1 MRASVQR
8 IVKHPN
14 YARALEWGKLITIT
28 GSAQIVVQAISFLCG
43 ILVIRL
49 LPTQEYAL
57 YTLANTMLGTMVL
70 LADGGIS
77 TGVLAQGG
85 KVWQDREKL
94 GTVLITGLDLRKK
107 FAIGSLLIASPILL
121 WLLRHHG
128 ASWLMS
134 VLLLLAT
141 IPTFLTGLS
150 NTLLE
155 TAPKLRQDIAP
166 LQKNQVGVNIGR
178 LALLVLTMFIF
189 PWAFVAILAAGL
201 PQIWGNFRLK
211 KISAGYADL
220 TQKPDPEIRAA
231 ILKVVKRVLPG
242 AVYYSASGQITV
254 WLMSIF
260 GTTAAIAQ
268 IGALSRLSTMLS
280 LFTMLLMTLVIPRF
294 ARLSA
299 GKAVLLTRYFQ
310 IQAGLL
316 VLSVCIVGTVW
327 MFPSQVLWI
336 LGKNYSGLNIEL
348 VLSIIGS
355 CLNLITGISFS
366 LVSSRGWATNP
377 AITISLEIAAVIIG
391 IMLIDVSTL
400 KGALILNIFIS
411 IMQALLYIIYG
422 TLKIT
427 KSEEVEVAS

>member
-1 MRASVQR
+1 MRAAVQR
-8 IVKHPN
+8 IANHPN
-14 YARALEWGKLITIT
+14 YARALEWGRLITIT

-57 YTLANTMLGTMVL
+57 YTLANTMLGTMIL

-94 GTVLITGLDLRKK
+94 GTVLVTGLDLRKK
-107 FAIGSLLIASPILL
+107 FAIGSLLVAAPILL

-134 VLLLLAT
+134 ALLLLAT

-155 TAPKLRQDIAP
+155 TAPKLRQDISP
-166 LQKNQVGVNIGR
+166 LQKNQVGVNVGR
-178 LALLVLTMFIF
+178 LALLVLTMFVF
-189 PWAFVAILAAGL
+189 PWAFVAVLAAGL
-201 PQIWGNFRLK
+201 PQIWGNYRLK
-211 KISAGYADL
+211 KISSGYADL
-220 TQKPDPEIRAA
+220 TQKPDPAIRTA

-254 WLMSIF
+254 WLMSVF

-268 IGALSRLSTMLS
+268 IGALSRLSAMLS

-294 ARLSA
+294 ARLSV
-299 GKAVLLTRYFQ
+299 GKGVLLTRYFQ

-316 VLSVCIVGTVW
+316 VLSLCIVGAVW
-327 MFPSQVLWI
+327 MFPAQVLWI

-355 CLNLITGISFS
+355 CLSLISGISFS

-377 AITISLEIAAVIIG
+377 VITITLEVAAVIIG
-391 IMLIDVSTL
+391 ILLIDVSTL
-400 KGALILNIFIS
+400 KGALILNIFIGL
-411 IMQALLYIIYG
+411 MQALLYIIYG

-427 KSEEVEVAS
+427 KSE

>member
-1 MRASVQR
+1 
-8 IVKHPN
+8 
-14 YARALEWGKLITIT
+14 
-28 GSAQIVVQAISFLCG
+28 
-43 ILVIRL
+43 
-49 LPTQEYAL
+49 
-57 YTLANTMLGTMVL
+57 
-70 LADGGIS
+70 
-77 TGVLAQGG
+77 
-85 KVWQDREKL
+85 
-94 GTVLITGLDLRKK
+94 
-107 FAIGSLLIASPILL
+107 
-121 WLLRHHG
+121 
-128 ASWLMS
+128 
-134 VLLLLAT
+134 
-141 IPTFLTGLS
+141 
-150 NTLLE
+150 
-155 TAPKLRQDIAP
+155 
-166 LQKNQVGVNIGR
+166 
-178 LALLVLTMFIF
+178 
-189 PWAFVAILAAGL
+189 
-201 PQIWGNFRLK
+201 
-211 KISAGYADL
+211 
-220 TQKPDPEIRAA
+220 
-231 ILKVVKRVLPG
+231 
-242 AVYYSASGQITV
+242 
-254 WLMSIF
+254 
-260 GTTAAIAQ
+260 
-268 IGALSRLSTMLS
+268 MLS

>member
-1 MRASVQR
+1 M
-8 IVKHPN
+8 KHPN

-94 GTVLITGLDLRKK
+94 GTVLVTGLDLRKK

-178 LALLVLTMFIF
+178 LALLVLTIFIF

-220 TQKPDPEIRAA
+220 TQQPDPEIRAA

-310 IQAGLL
+310 IQGGLL
-316 VLSVCIVGTVW
+316 ILSICIVGTVW
-327 MFPSQVLWI
+327 MFPNQVLWI

-400 KGALILNIFIS
+400 KGALILNIFVS

-427 KSEEVEVAS
+427 KSEEVEVAN

>member
-94 GTVLITGLDLRKK
+94 GTVLVTGLDLRKK

-128 ASWLMS
+128 ASWVMS

-178 LALLVLTMFIF
+178 LALLVLTIFVF

-316 VLSVCIVGTVW
+316 VLSLFIVGTVW
-327 MFPSQVLWI
+327 MFPTQVLWI

-377 AITISLEIAAVIIG
+377 AITITLEIAAVVIG

-427 KSEEVEVAS
+427 KSE

>member
-1 MRASVQR
+1 M
-8 IVKHPN
+8 KHPN

-85 KVWQDREKL
+85 KVWQDRERL
-94 GTVLITGLDLRKK
+94 GTVLVTGLDLRKK

-178 LALLVLTMFIF
+178 LALLVLTIFIF

-254 WLMSIF
+254 WLMSVF

-316 VLSVCIVGTVW
+316 VLSIFIVGTVW
-327 MFPSQVLWI
+327 MFPTQVLWI

>member
-1 MRASVQR
+1 
-8 IVKHPN
+8 VKHPN

-94 GTVLITGLDLRKK
+94 GTVLNTGLDLRKK

-128 ASWLMS
+128 ASWLMAI
-134 VLLLLAT
+134 LLLLAT

-155 TAPKLRQDIAP
+155 TAPKLQQDIAP

-178 LALLVLTMFIF
+178 LALLVLTIFIF

-377 AITISLEIAAVIIG
+377 AITITLEIAAVVIG